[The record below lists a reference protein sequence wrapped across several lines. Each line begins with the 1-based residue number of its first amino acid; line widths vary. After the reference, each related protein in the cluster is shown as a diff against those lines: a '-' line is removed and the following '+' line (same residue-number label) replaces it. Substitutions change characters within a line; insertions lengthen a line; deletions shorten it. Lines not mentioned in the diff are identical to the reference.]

1 MTNWNF
7 LEYASSPE
15 AMMPTG
21 AVREEV
27 VREEG
32 EKRKPGRPIGS
43 SNKKKYKS
51 SARRAIEEATMLLE
65 GETFVDEER
74 DIENS
79 SNDEGEVNDDPEEEP
94 EDFLV
99 YLSEGGGGTT
109 GRG

>member
-1 MTNWNF
+1 VTNWNF

-43 SNKKKYKS
+43 SNKKK
-51 SARRAIEEATMLLE
+51 IQIQCPQ
-65 GETFVDEER
+65 G
-74 DIENS
+74 N
-79 SNDEGEVNDDPEEEP
+79 
-94 EDFLV
+94 
-99 YLSEGGGGTT
+99 
-109 GRG
+109 